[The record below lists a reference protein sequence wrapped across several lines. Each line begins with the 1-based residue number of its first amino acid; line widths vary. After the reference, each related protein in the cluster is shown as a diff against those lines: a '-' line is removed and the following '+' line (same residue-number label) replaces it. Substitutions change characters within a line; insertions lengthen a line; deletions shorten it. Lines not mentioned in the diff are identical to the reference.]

1 MPRRIDYIL
10 FSLFLFTVFSLV
22 TMAQA
27 PLLKASGA
35 ETDRDRDGLMGPVR
49 RVRTE
54 MAKLSNKTG
63 KVIESPHLLLETVA
77 YDVKGGKTENAYYPV
92 SGAALTGKEVYKY
105 DDKGNI
111 SEMTLLNS
119 DGSLLSK
126 EAYSYDYDFIGNWTK
141 MTTSVAVIDNGKL
154 NFEPTEVTYRSISY
168 YLDEATLAKMSQQ
181 QTAPAAVAAHTTN
194 PAPATSS
201 PDKSSTPASS
211 GTAAVNQKVAL
222 NVPPPLGTSMEKVNL
237 TAANNST
244 SSTPVTSTVAT
255 NKPDVEPPSAP
266 PQSAPGPKPLLK
278 PVSGGVLNGSA
289 LSLPKP
295 NYPDTARNVRAQG
308 VVIVEVIIDVNGKVI
323 AARAT
328 SGHPLLQQAAVQAAY
343 QAKFSPTTLSGQPVK
358 VAGTINY
365 SFAMAK

>member
-10 FSLFLFTVFSLV
+10 FSLLLFTVFSLV

-126 EAYSYDYDFIGNWTK
+126 ESYAYDYDFVGNWTK
-141 MTTSVAVIDNGKL
+141 MTTSVAIIDNGKL
-154 NFEPTEVTYRSISY
+154 SFEPTEVTYRSISY

-181 QTAPAAVAAHTTN
+181 QAAPAAVAQTTAL
-194 PAPATSS
+194 APATANS
-201 PDKSSTPASS
+201 DKPSTPATS
-211 GTAAVNQKVAL
+211 GNAAVNQKTAM
-222 NVPPPLGTSMEKVNL
+222 NVPPPLGASMEKVNL
-237 TAANNST
+237 NAATSSA
-244 SSTPVTSTVAT
+244 SSTPVNSTAVN

-266 PQSAPGPKPLLK
+266 PRTNPVPKPLLK

-295 NYPDTARNVRAQG
+295 NYPDTARTVHAQG
-308 VVIVEVIIDVNGKVI
+308 VVTVEVIIDVSGKVI
-323 AARAT
+323 SARAT

-358 VAGTINY
+358 VSGTINY
-365 SFAMAK
+365 SFAIAR